1 MTRRGGSSSR
11 WWPWLM
17 DLLSG
22 ETALEVDVMSPTR
35 VRVGSPSRGLVFDG
49 KYRHVARAGKKVL
62 DFDRIRWIEVGRAM
76 SRDGPEQYKV
86 TLQIGRWRYMTVGV
100 ATDEVDVSM
109 AAARLSEV
117 TGKPVRSSV

>member
-1 MTRRGGSSSR
+1 
-11 WWPWLM
+11 M

-22 ETALEVDVMSPTR
+22 EKALEVDVMSPTR
-35 VRVGSPSRGLVFDG
+35 VRVGSASSGLVFDG
-49 KYRHVARAGKKVL
+49 KYRHVARRGKKVL

-76 SRDGPEQYKV
+76 SRDGPDQYKV
-86 TLQIGRWRYMTVGV
+86 TLQVGRWRYMTVGV

-109 AAARLSEV
+109 AAARISEV